1 MSKKT
6 PTHQLDAIDFENG
19 IPLHLQ
25 VRDIIRHE
33 ALNDKIVDAN
43 GKMPTEF
50 EFVKRFGVSRITIR
64 NALQT
69 LVEEGLLV
77 RERGRGTF
85 LKTNQPENWV
95 GQLMG
100 FTETIK
106 EAGFTPGA
114 QILEMGMTKKI
125 SDNVKN
131 ALGSQVVW
139 ELKRLRFADDKPIAI
154 EHAFFP
160 VEIGLELETQD
171 LLSIAIYKFLEEELH
186 TALTEAKQMI
196 SAVNANEY
204 ESGQLRIEENE
215 ALLYMERTTYS
226 TDRKPVEFL
235 KAVYCPD
242 YFQYMVQLTRKHP
255 HIGFTPNDR

>member
-1 MSKKT
+1 MSKK
-6 PTHQLDAIDFENG
+6 PPVPPNNAIVFDNG

-25 VRDIIRHE
+25 VRDIIRYE

-50 EFVKRFGVSRITIR
+50 ELVKRFGVSRITVR

-69 LVEEGLLV
+69 LVDEGLLV

-114 QILEMGMTKKI
+114 KILAMGMTKKFPE
-125 SDNVKN
+125 NVKST
-131 ALGSQVVW
+131 LDTPVVW

-160 VEIGLELETQD
+160 PEIGLELEPQD
-171 LLSIAIYKFLEEELH
+171 LLSIAMYKFLEEELYI
-186 TALTEAKQMI
+186 TLKEAKQMI

-204 ESGQLRIEENE
+204 ESEQLGIEENE
-215 ALLYMERTTYS
+215 ALLYMERITYS
-226 TDRKPVEFL
+226 NDRKPVEFL
-235 KAVYCPD
+235 KAVYCPY
-242 YFQYMVQLTRKHP
+242 YFQYMVQLTRKHA
-255 HIGFTPNDR
+255 HISFTPNDR